1 MLLPI
6 FFRHALLGKGS
17 GNHFVVFCSH
27 AITTMYRANG
37 NNIGARAQSI
47 SGHLYQMPPPHANV
61 VLENLTKKYR
71 LRNRSKTILDNLNF
85 VFPRGYNIAILGL
98 NGAGKSTLIRLIA
111 GAEEP
116 TSGRVVRLTRVSW
129 PLGFSGGI
137 AGSMTGKEGTRFVA
151 RIYGRD
157 VEEVED
163 FVRSF
168 ADIGDHYFMPV
179 KTYSSGMRARLAFG
193 ISMAI
198 DFDCYLVD
206 EILAVG
212 DAVFRQKC
220 EQVFSSKLQKSDII
234 MVAHSPALLRKYCDA
249 AAILENSK
257 LTFYPDLEE
266 GIKVY
271 NELIK
276 RKQQANA

>member
-1 MLLPI
+1 M
-6 FFRHALLGKGS
+6 HASAHVIL
-17 GNHFVVFCSH
+17 
-27 AITTMYRANG
+27 
-37 NNIGARAQSI
+37 Q
-47 SGHLYQMPPPHANV
+47 
-61 VLENLTKKYR
+61 NLTKRYR
-71 LRNRSKTILDNLNF
+71 LRNKSKTILDGVSF
-85 VFPRGYNIAILGL
+85 TFPKGKSIAILGL

-116 TSGRVVRLTRVSW
+116 TSGRIVRLSRISW

-168 ADIGDHYFMPV
+168 ADIGEHYLMPV

-212 DAVFRQKC
+212 DAVFRKKC
-220 EQVFSSKLQKSDII
+220 EEVFASKLQKSDII

-249 AAILENSK
+249 AAILQDGR
-257 LTFYPDLEE
+257 LVFYPDLED
-266 GIKVY
+266 GIRAY
-271 NELIK
+271 NEMI
-276 RKQQANA
+276 RHKQQTNA

>member
-1 MLLPI
+1 MVAGQAMLE
-6 FFRHALLGKGS
+6 KDQK
-17 GNHFVVFCSH
+17 V
-27 AITTMYRANG
+27 
-37 NNIGARAQSI
+37 NIK
-47 SGHLYQMPPPHANV
+47 
-61 VLENLTKKYR
+61 LENVTKRYK
-71 LRNRSKTILDNLNF
+71 LRNGAKTVLDHVDF
-85 VFPRGYNIAILGL
+85 SFPRGQNIAVLGL

-116 TSGRVVRLTRVSW
+116 TSGHILRYGRISW
-129 PLGFSGGI
+129 PLGFAGGF
-137 AGSMTGKEGTRFVA
+137 AASMTGKESVRFVA
-151 RIYGRD
+151 RIYGKD
-157 VEEVED
+157 IDEAED

-212 DAVFRQKC
+212 DTVFRKRC
-220 EQVFSSKLQKSDII
+220 ADVFTGKLQKSDII
-234 MVAHSPALLRKYCDA
+234 MVAHSPALLRKYCSA
-249 AAILENSK
+249 SAILLDGK
-257 LTFYPDLEE
+257 LQFFPDLEE
-266 GIKVY
+266 GIKAY

-276 RKQQANA
+276 FKQSQANPLPA

>member
-1 MLLPI
+1 M
-6 FFRHALLGKGS
+6 HAAAHVIL
-17 GNHFVVFCSH
+17 
-27 AITTMYRANG
+27 
-37 NNIGARAQSI
+37 Q
-47 SGHLYQMPPPHANV
+47 
-61 VLENLTKKYR
+61 NLTKRYR
-71 LRNRSKTILDNLNF
+71 LRNKAKTILDGVNF
-85 VFPRGYNIAILGL
+85 AFPKGKSIAILGL

-116 TSGRVVRLTRVSW
+116 TSGRIVRLSRISW
-129 PLGFSGGI
+129 PLGFAGGI

-168 ADIGDHYFMPV
+168 TDLGEHYLMPV

-212 DAVFRQKC
+212 DAVFRKKC
-220 EQVFSSKLQKSDII
+220 EEVFTSKLQKSDMI
-234 MVAHSPALLRKYCDA
+234 MVAHSPNLLRKYCDA
-249 AAILENSK
+249 AAILQDAK
-257 LTFYPDLEE
+257 LVFYSDLED
-266 GIKVY
+266 GIKAY
-271 NELIK
+271 NEMIR
-276 RKQQANA
+276 RKQQTNA